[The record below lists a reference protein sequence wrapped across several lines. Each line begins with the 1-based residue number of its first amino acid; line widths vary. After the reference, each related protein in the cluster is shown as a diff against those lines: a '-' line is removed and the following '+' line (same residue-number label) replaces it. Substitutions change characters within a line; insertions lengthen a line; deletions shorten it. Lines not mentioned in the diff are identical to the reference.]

1 MPAQRSLSVSITL
14 HALVLLF
21 AAFGLPAL
29 LPKKDRDI
37 QPMVMT
43 VDILP
48 ISAIT
53 NVRPSEKIAQKL
65 EEAAA
70 SKNEKP
76 SPPTVQEQPK
86 PPSEPKAFDPNE
98 GAEPK
103 PADEAKPQE
112 KPKEDE
118 FAKLLSKLNQEA
130 KAEPKKETK
139 DTASAETNPSQSDA
153 PYDESLPLSLSEK
166 DAIRNQFIKCWRM
179 PAGSKDVEN
188 LVVRLLVELNP
199 DGSLIS
205 STLASDQTSRYT
217 SDPFFRAAVDAAKRA
232 VVQCTQPP
240 LGPLQNLP
248 ADKYGSWRSM
258 ELNFDPSQLL
268 Y

>member
-1 MPAQRSLSVSITL
+1 MPEQRSLSVSITL
-14 HALVLLF
+14 HALTLLI
-21 AAFGLPAL
+21 AAFGLPAI
-29 LPKKDRDI
+29 LPKEREI
-37 QPMVMT
+37 TPMVMT

-48 ISAIT
+48 ISALT
-53 NVRPSEKIAQKL
+53 NVRPSEQPIQKQQD
-65 EEAAA
+65 AAA
-70 SKNEKP
+70 SKNQKP
-76 SPPTVQEQPK
+76 TPPTMQEQPK
-86 PPSEPKAFDPNE
+86 PAEEQKHFDPNE

-103 PADEAKPQE
+103 PPEEAKPQE

-118 FAKLLSKLNQEA
+118 FAKLLSTLDQEA
-130 KAEPKKETK
+130 KAQPKKEAK
-139 DTASAETNPSQSDA
+139 DTASATENTTTSDA
-153 PYDESLPLSLSEK
+153 PYDESLPLSISEK

-188 LVVRLLVELNP
+188 LIVRLMVQLNP
-199 DGSLIS
+199 DGTLITS
-205 STLASDQTSRYT
+205 ELAADQLGRY
-217 SDPFFRAAVDAAKRA
+217 SNDPFFRAAADAAKRA